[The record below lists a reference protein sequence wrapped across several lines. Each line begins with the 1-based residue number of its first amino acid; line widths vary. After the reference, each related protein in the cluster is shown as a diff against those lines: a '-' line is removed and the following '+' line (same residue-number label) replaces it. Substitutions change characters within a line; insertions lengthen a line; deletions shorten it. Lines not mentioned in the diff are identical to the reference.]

1 MNVVRKEDGR
11 FYKECPNC
19 GKEQS
24 YLRKNYAEESLKLG
38 KFCKKCSNKIPDNNC
53 HKGYYKNVLR
63 KSFAHKY
70 KSNALVRCIDWSVSF
85 DYLAELLIEQ
95 DFKCALTGWDI
106 HAMEINSPASL
117 DRIDSCIG
125 YVEGNLQWVD
135 SKVNMMKQQYS
146 QEDFIKVC
154 IAVAN
159 NNKKNGD
166 KTIKDLTTI

>member
-11 FYKECPNC
+11 FYKECPSC
-19 GKEQS
+19 GEEQS
-24 YLRKNYAEESLKLG
+24 YLRKNYAEESFKLG
-38 KFCKKCSNKIPDNNC
+38 KLCKKCSNKIPDNNS

-70 KSNALVRCIDWSVSF
+70 RTNALIRRIDWNVSF

-106 HAMEINSPASL
+106 HAMEVNSPASL
-117 DRIDSCIG
+117 DRIDSSIG
-125 YVEGNLQWVD
+125 YVEGNLQWVN

-154 IAVAN
+154 LAVA
-159 NNKKNGD
+159 D
-166 KTIKDLTTI
+166 KVKW

>member
-1 MNVVRKEDGR
+1 MNVLRKEDGR

-19 GKEQS
+19 GEEQS

-38 KFCKKCSNKIPDNNC
+38 KLCKKCSNKIPDNNS

-70 KSNALVRCIDWSVSF
+70 KSNALVRRIDWNVSF

-117 DRIDSCIG
+117 DRIDSSLG
-125 YVEGNLQWVD
+125 YIEGNLQWVT

-146 QEDFIKVC
+146 QEDFINIC
-154 IAVAN
+154 IAVA
-159 NNKKNGD
+159 D
-166 KTIKDLTTI
+166 KVKW